1 MGTTQQPHSTHNMTE
16 SEDPSRDRL
25 KHHFAQRVTHQARQ
39 ILETWQRLQKSEWSI
54 ADMAELKDSTLRLQ
68 RFAERFEQD
77 EHLELARDIGQAL
90 ETVEA
95 NRGRLNSTLITELNR
110 LMQRL
115 SRTGLRHGDKLEQ
128 TALPPLRKPVYVVLQ
143 DRERAE
149 RLAKQLEFFGLSALS
164 LDNVAQFQSAM
175 LERHPSVIIMDVDFS
190 GPGEGLK
197 LASQVQEGLEQKLP
211 LLFFSHHETDTPTR
225 LAAVRAGGE
234 EFLTGTLEASSL
246 LEKIEVLTCV
256 AQYEPYKV
264 LVIDDSRAQATHTER
279 VLNAAGIVTRT
290 LLDPIQA
297 MSELAEFQPDLIIL
311 DMYMPGC
318 TGTELAKVIRHNDR
332 YVSVPIIY
340 LSAEDDQDKQ
350 LDAMSEGGDDFLT
363 KPIKARHLITTVR
376 NRAARARSLKARM
389 VRDSLTGLYN
399 HTHILQLLEDCSFRA
414 RRENK
419 PLCFA
424 MLDIDHFKKV
434 NDSHGHPMGDR
445 VIKSLALFL
454 KQRLR
459 KTDFIGRYGGEEFAI
474 VMPDTDIQS
483 AHQVLEEIRYRFAEI
498 HYPAQPTDLFC
509 TFSAGVVALG
519 VYDDSLT
526 LASQAD
532 NALYRAKHAGRNQI
546 HSAVVEEPYHVVLPE
561 PQIQEQ

>member
-1 MGTTQQPHSTHNMTE
+1 MNEP
-16 SEDPSRDRL
+16 EDPSRDRL
-25 KHHFAQRVTHQARQ
+25 KHHFAQRVIHQARQ
-39 ILETWQRLQKSEWSI
+39 ILETWQRLQKSEWS
-54 ADMAELKDSTLRLQ
+54 AGDMAELKDSTLRLL
-68 RFAERFEQD
+68 RFAERFEQA
-77 EHLELARDIGQAL
+77 EHIALARDINEAL
-90 ETVEA
+90 NAVEA
-95 NRGRLNSTLITELNR
+95 NRGRLNSNVITDLNR

-115 SRTGLRHGDKLEQ
+115 SRTGLRHGDRLEQ

-143 DRERAE
+143 DHERAE

-164 LDNVAQFQSAM
+164 LHSVSEFQTAM
-175 LERHPSVIIMDVDFS
+175 THRHPAAIVMDVDFS
-190 GPGEGLK
+190 GPGQGLK

-211 LLFFSHHETDTPTR
+211 LLFFSLNETDTPTR
-225 LAAVRAGGE
+225 LAAVRAGGQ
-234 EFLTGTLEASSL
+234 EFLTGALEASSL
-246 LEKIEVLTCV
+246 LEKIEILTCV

-264 LVIDDSRAQATHTER
+264 LIIDDSRAQATHTER

-297 MSELAEFQPDLIIL
+297 MAELADFQPDLIIL

-363 KPIKARHLITTVR
+363 KPIRPRHLITTVR

-399 HTHILQLLEDCSFRA
+399 HTHILQLLEDCSFRS
-414 RRENK
+414 RREGK

-483 AHQVLEEIRYRFAEI
+483 AHQVLEEIRHRFAEI
-498 HYPAQPTDLFC
+498 HYPAQPADLFC
-509 TFSAGVVALG
+509 TFSAGVVSLG
-519 VYDDSLT
+519 VHDDSLS
-526 LASQAD
+526 LAAQAD
-532 NALYRAKHAGRNQI
+532 SALYRAKHAGRNQV
-546 HSAVVEEPYHVVLPE
+546 HSALVDAPYYVMLPE
-561 PQIQEQ
+561 IET

>member
-1 MGTTQQPHSTHNMTE
+1 MTYP
-16 SEDPSRDRL
+16 EDPSRDRL
-25 KHHFAQRVTHQARQ
+25 KHHFAQRVIHQARQ
-39 ILETWQRLQKSEWSI
+39 ILETWQRLQKAEWSVG
-54 ADMAELKDSTLRLQ
+54 DMAELKESTQRLS
-68 RFAERFEQD
+68 RFAERFEQA
-77 EHLELARDIGQAL
+77 EHSALAQEISQAL
-90 ETVEA
+90 DVVEA
-95 NRGRLNSTLITELNR
+95 NRGRLNSRVITDLNR

-115 SRTGLRHGDKLEQ
+115 SRTGLRHGDRFEQ
-128 TALPPLRKPVYVVLQ
+128 TALPPLRKPVYIVLQ
-143 DRERAE
+143 DHERAE
-149 RLAKQLEFFGLSALS
+149 RLAKQLEFFGLAALS
-164 LDNVAQFQSAM
+164 LHNVAEFQRAM
-175 LERHPSVIIMDVDFS
+175 AQRHPAAIVMDVDFS
-190 GPGEGLK
+190 GPGKGLE
-197 LASQVQEGLEQKLP
+197 LASQAQEGLEQKLP
-211 LLFFSHHETDTPTR
+211 LLFFSVNETDTPTR

-234 EFLTGTLEASSL
+234 EFLTGALEASSL

-264 LVIDDSRAQATHTER
+264 LIIDDSRAQALHTER
-279 VLNAAGIVTRT
+279 VLNAAGIVTRV

-363 KPIKARHLITTVR
+363 KPIKPRHLITTVR
-376 NRAARARSLKARM
+376 NRAARARNLKARM

-399 HTHILQLLEDCSFRA
+399 HTHILQLLEDCSFRS
-414 RRENK
+414 RREGK
-419 PLCFA
+419 SLCFA
-424 MLDIDHFKKV
+424 MLDIDHFKRV

-483 AHQVLEEIRYRFAEI
+483 AHGVLDDIRHRFAEI
-498 HYPAQPTDLFC
+498 HYPAQPADLFC

-519 VYDDSLT
+519 THDDSLS

-532 NALYRAKHAGRNQI
+532 TALYCAKHAGRNRV
-546 HSAVVEEPYHVVLPE
+546 HSVLVDVPYHVVRTE
-561 PQIQEQ
+561 IEA

>member
-1 MGTTQQPHSTHNMTE
+1 MTYP
-16 SEDPSRDRL
+16 EDPSRDRL
-25 KHHFAQRVTHQARQ
+25 KHHFAQRVIHQARQ
-39 ILETWQRLQKSEWSI
+39 ILETWQRLQKAEWSVG
-54 ADMAELKDSTLRLQ
+54 DMAELKESTQRLS
-68 RFAERFEQD
+68 RFAERFEQA
-77 EHLELARDIGQAL
+77 EHSALAQEISQVLDV
-90 ETVEA
+90 VEA
-95 NRGRLNSTLITELNR
+95 NRGRLNSRVITDLNR

-115 SRTGLRHGDKLEQ
+115 SRTGLRHGDRFEQ
-128 TALPPLRKPVYVVLQ
+128 TALPPLRKPVYIVLQ
-143 DRERAE
+143 DHERAE
-149 RLAKQLEFFGLSALS
+149 RLAKQLEFFGLAALS
-164 LDNVAQFQSAM
+164 LHNVAEFQRAM
-175 LERHPSVIIMDVDFS
+175 AQRHPAAIVMDVDFS
-190 GPGEGLK
+190 GPGKGLE
-197 LASQVQEGLEQKLP
+197 LASQAQEGLEQKLP
-211 LLFFSHHETDTPTR
+211 LLFFSVNETDTPTR

-234 EFLTGTLEASSL
+234 EFLTGALEASSL

-264 LVIDDSRAQATHTER
+264 LIIDDSRAQALHTER
-279 VLNAAGIVTRT
+279 VLNAAGIVTRV

-363 KPIKARHLITTVR
+363 KPIKPRHLITTVR
-376 NRAARARSLKARM
+376 NRAARARNLKARM

-399 HTHILQLLEDCSFRA
+399 HTHILQLLEDCSFRS
-414 RRENK
+414 RREGK

-424 MLDIDHFKKV
+424 MLDIDHFKRV

-454 KQRLR
+454 KQCLR

-483 AHQVLEEIRYRFAEI
+483 AHGVLDDIRHRFAEI
-498 HYPAQPTDLFC
+498 HYPAQPADLFC

-519 VYDDSLT
+519 AHDDSLS

-532 NALYRAKHAGRNQI
+532 TALYCAKHAGRNRV
-546 HSAVVEEPYHVVLPE
+546 HSVLVDVPYHVVRTE
-561 PQIQEQ
+561 IEA

>member
-1 MGTTQQPHSTHNMTE
+1 MNEP
-16 SEDPSRDRL
+16 EDPSRDRL
-25 KHHFAQRVTHQARQ
+25 KHHFAQRVIHQARQ
-39 ILETWQRLQKSEWSI
+39 ILETWQRLQKSEWS
-54 ADMAELKDSTLRLQ
+54 AGDMAELKDSTLRLL
-68 RFAERFEQD
+68 RFAERFEQT
-77 EHLELARDIGQAL
+77 EHIALARDINEAL
-90 ETVEA
+90 NAVEA
-95 NRGRLNSTLITELNR
+95 NRGRLNSNVITDLNR

-115 SRTGLRHGDKLEQ
+115 SRTGLRHGDRLEQ

-143 DRERAE
+143 DHERAE

-164 LDNVAQFQSAM
+164 LHSVSEFQTAM
-175 LERHPSVIIMDVDFS
+175 THRHPAAIVMDVDFS
-190 GPGEGLK
+190 GPGQGLK

-211 LLFFSHHETDTPTR
+211 LLFFSLNETDTPTR
-225 LAAVRAGGE
+225 LAAVRAGGQ
-234 EFLTGTLEASSL
+234 EFLTGALEASSL
-246 LEKIEVLTCV
+246 LEKIEILTCV

-264 LVIDDSRAQATHTER
+264 LIIDDSRAQATHSER

-297 MSELAEFQPDLIIL
+297 MAELADFQPDLIIL

-363 KPIKARHLITTVR
+363 KPIRPRHLITTVR

-399 HTHILQLLEDCSFRA
+399 HTHILQLLEDCSFRS
-414 RRENK
+414 RREGK

-483 AHQVLEEIRYRFAEI
+483 AHQVLEEIRHRFAEI
-498 HYPAQPTDLFC
+498 HYPAQPADLFC
-509 TFSAGVVALG
+509 TFSAGVVSLG
-519 VYDDSLT
+519 VHDDSLS
-526 LASQAD
+526 LAAQAD
-532 NALYRAKHAGRNQI
+532 SALYRAKHAGRNQV
-546 HSAVVEEPYHVVLPE
+546 HSALVDAPYHVMLPE
-561 PQIQEQ
+561 IET

>member
-1 MGTTQQPHSTHNMTE
+1 MAEP
-16 SEDPSRDRL
+16 EDPSRDRL
-25 KHHFAQRVTHQARQ
+25 KHHFAQRVIHQARQ
-39 ILETWQRLQKSEWSI
+39 ILEVWQRLQQYEWSV
-54 ADMAELKDSTLRLQ
+54 AELAELKESTQRLL
-68 RFAERFEQD
+68 RFAERFEQV
-77 EHLELARDIGQAL
+77 EHTDLARQLTDAL

-95 NRGRLNSTLITELNR
+95 NRGRLSSASITELNR

-115 SRTGLRHGDKLEQ
+115 SRTGLRQGDRLDQ
-128 TALPPLRKPVYVVLQ
+128 MALPPLRKPIYIVLH
-143 DRERAE
+143 DSERAE
-149 RLAKQLEFFGLSALS
+149 RLAKQLEFFGLLARS
-164 LDNVAQFQSAM
+164 LADTDAFNDAM
-175 LERHPSVIIMDVDFS
+175 TERHPAAIVMDVDFS

-197 LASQVQEGLEQKLP
+197 LAAQVQASLEQKLP
-211 LLFFSHHETDTPTR
+211 LLFFSRQETDTPTR

-246 LEKIEVLTCV
+246 LEKLEVLIRV

-279 VLNAAGIVTRT
+279 LLNSAGIVTRV

-297 MSELAEFQPDLIIL
+297 MAELADFQPDLIIL

-340 LSAEDDQDKQ
+340 LSAEDDLDKQ

-363 KPIKARHLITTVR
+363 KPIQPRHLITTVR
-376 NRAARARSLKARM
+376 NRAGRARNLKARM
-389 VRDSLTGLYN
+389 IRDSLTGLYN
-399 HTHILQLLEDCSFRA
+399 HTHILQLLEDCCLRS

-419 PLCFA
+419 QLCFA

-459 KTDFIGRYGGEEFAI
+459 KSDFIGRYGGEEFAI
-474 VMPDTDIQS
+474 VMPDTDLHN
-483 AHQVLEEIRYRFAEI
+483 AHHVLDEIRRRFAEI
-498 HYPAQPTDLFC
+498 HYPAEPADLFC
-509 TFSAGVVALG
+509 TFSAGVVELG
-519 VYDDSLT
+519 DTDDSLS
-526 LASQAD
+526 LAAMAD
-532 NALYRAKHAGRNQI
+532 NALYRAKHAGRNQV
-546 HSAVVEEPYHVVLPE
+546 HSNRDSKPGTSYMIALPE
-561 PQIQEQ
+561 TAV

>member
-1 MGTTQQPHSTHNMTE
+1 MTE
-16 SEDPSRDRL
+16 PEDPSRDRL
-25 KHHFAQRVTHQARQ
+25 KHHFAQRVIHQARQ
-39 ILETWQRLQKSEWSI
+39 ILETWQRLQKAEWSVG
-54 ADMAELKDSTLRLQ
+54 DMAELKESTQRLS
-68 RFAERFEQD
+68 RFAERFEQV
-77 EHLELARDIGQAL
+77 EHSALAQEISQAL
-90 ETVEA
+90 DAVEA
-95 NRGRLNSTLITELNR
+95 NRGRLNSRVITDLNR

-115 SRTGLRHGDKLEQ
+115 SRTGLRHGDRFEQ
-128 TALPPLRKPVYVVLQ
+128 TSLPPLRKPVYVVLQ
-143 DRERAE
+143 DHERAE
-149 RLAKQLEFFGLSALS
+149 RLAKQLEFFGLAALS
-164 LDNVAQFQSAM
+164 LHNVAEFQRAM
-175 LERHPSVIIMDVDFS
+175 AQRHPAAIVMDVDFS
-190 GPGEGLK
+190 GPGKGLE
-197 LASQVQEGLEQKLP
+197 LASQAQEGLEQKLP
-211 LLFFSHHETDTPTR
+211 LLFFSLNETDTPTR

-234 EFLTGTLEASSL
+234 EFLTGALEASSL

-264 LVIDDSRAQATHTER
+264 LIIDDSRAQALHTER
-279 VLNAAGIVTRT
+279 VLNAAGIVTRV

-363 KPIKARHLITTVR
+363 KPIKPRHLITTVR
-376 NRAARARSLKARM
+376 NRAARARNLKARM

-399 HTHILQLLEDCSFRA
+399 HTHILQLLEDCSFRS
-414 RRENK
+414 RREGK

-424 MLDIDHFKKV
+424 MLDIDHFKRV

-483 AHQVLEEIRYRFAEI
+483 AHRVLDDIRHRFAEI
-498 HYPAQPTDLFC
+498 HYPAQPADLFC

-519 VYDDSLT
+519 ADDDSLS
-526 LASQAD
+526 LASHAD
-532 NALYRAKHAGRNQI
+532 TALYCAKHAGRNRV
-546 HSAVVEEPYHVVLPE
+546 HSVLLDVPYHVVRNE
-561 PQIQEQ
+561 IEA

>member
-1 MGTTQQPHSTHNMTE
+1 MTE
-16 SEDPSRDRL
+16 PEDPSRDRL
-25 KHHFAQRVTHQARQ
+25 KHHFAQRVIHQARQ
-39 ILETWQRLQKSEWSI
+39 ILETWQRLQKAEWSVV
-54 ADMAELKDSTLRLQ
+54 DMAELKESTQRLS
-68 RFAERFEQD
+68 RFAERFEQA
-77 EHLELARDIGQAL
+77 EHSALAQEISEAL
-90 ETVEA
+90 DVVEA
-95 NRGRLNSTLITELNR
+95 NRGRLNSRVITDLNR

-115 SRTGLRHGDKLEQ
+115 SRTGLRHGDRFEQ
-128 TALPPLRKPVYVVLQ
+128 TALPPLRKPVYVALQ
-143 DRERAE
+143 DHERAE
-149 RLAKQLEFFGLSALS
+149 RLAKQLEFFGLAALS
-164 LDNVAQFQSAM
+164 LHNVAEFQRAM
-175 LERHPSVIIMDVDFS
+175 AQRHPAAIVMDVDFS
-190 GPGEGLK
+190 GSGKGLE
-197 LASQVQEGLEQKLP
+197 LASQAQEGLEQKLP
-211 LLFFSHHETDTPTR
+211 LLFFSLNETDTPTR

-234 EFLTGTLEASSL
+234 EFLTGALEASSL

-264 LVIDDSRAQATHTER
+264 LIIDDSRAQALHTER
-279 VLNAAGIVTRT
+279 VLNAAGIVTRV

-363 KPIKARHLITTVR
+363 KPIKPRHLITTVR
-376 NRAARARSLKARM
+376 NRAARARNLKARM

-399 HTHILQLLEDCSFRA
+399 HTHILQLLEDCSFRS
-414 RRENK
+414 RREGK

-424 MLDIDHFKKV
+424 MLDIDHFKRV

-483 AHQVLEEIRYRFAEI
+483 AHKVLDDIRHRFAEI
-498 HYPAQPTDLFC
+498 HYPAQPADLFC
-509 TFSAGVVALG
+509 TFSAGVVSLG
-519 VYDDSLT
+519 ANDDSLS

-532 NALYRAKHAGRNQI
+532 TALYRAKHAGRNRV
-546 HSAVVEEPYHVVLPE
+546 HSVLDDVPYHVVLNE
-561 PQIQEQ
+561 IEA

>member
-1 MGTTQQPHSTHNMTE
+1 MTDH
-16 SEDPSRDRL
+16 EDPSRDRL
-25 KHHFAQRVTHQARQ
+25 KHHFAQRVIHQARQ
-39 ILETWQRLQKSEWSI
+39 ILETWQRLQKAEWSVG
-54 ADMAELKDSTLRLQ
+54 DMAELKESTQRLS
-68 RFAERFEQD
+68 RFAERFEQA
-77 EHLELARDIGQAL
+77 EHSALAHEISQAL
-90 ETVEA
+90 DAVEA
-95 NRGRLNSTLITELNR
+95 NRGRLNSRVITDLNR

-115 SRTGLRHGDKLEQ
+115 SRTGLRHGDRFEQ
-128 TALPPLRKPVYVVLQ
+128 TALPPLRKPVYIVLQ
-143 DRERAE
+143 DHERAE
-149 RLAKQLEFFGLSALS
+149 RLAKQLEFFGLAALS
-164 LDNVAQFQSAM
+164 LHNVAEFQRAM
-175 LERHPSVIIMDVDFS
+175 AQRHPAAIVMDVDFS
-190 GPGEGLK
+190 GPGKGLE
-197 LASQVQEGLEQKLP
+197 LASQAQEGLEQKLP
-211 LLFFSHHETDTPTR
+211 LLFFSLNETDTPTR

-234 EFLTGTLEASSL
+234 EFLTGALEASSL

-264 LVIDDSRAQATHTER
+264 LIIDDSRAQALHTER
-279 VLNAAGIVTRT
+279 VLNAAGIVTRV

-363 KPIKARHLITTVR
+363 KPIKPRHLITTVR

-399 HTHILQLLEDCSFRA
+399 HTHILQLLEDCSFRS
-414 RRENK
+414 RREDK

-483 AHQVLEEIRYRFAEI
+483 AHRVLDDIRHRFAEI
-498 HYPAQPTDLFC
+498 HYPAQPADLFC
-509 TFSAGVVALG
+509 TFSAGVVSLG
-519 VYDDSLT
+519 SHDDSLS

-532 NALYRAKHAGRNQI
+532 TALYCAKHAGRNRV
-546 HSAVVEEPYHVVLPE
+546 HSVLVDVPYHVVLNGIE
-561 PQIQEQ
+561 A

>member
-1 MGTTQQPHSTHNMTE
+1 MTE
-16 SEDPSRDRL
+16 PEDPSRDRL
-25 KHHFAQRVTHQARQ
+25 KHHFAQRVIHQARQ
-39 ILETWQRLQKSEWSI
+39 ILETWQRLQKAEWSVV
-54 ADMAELKDSTLRLQ
+54 DMAELKDSTQRLS
-68 RFAERFEQD
+68 RFAERFEQA
-77 EHLELARDIGQAL
+77 EHSALAQEISEAL
-90 ETVEA
+90 DAVEA
-95 NRGRLNSTLITELNR
+95 NRGRLNSRVITDLNR

-115 SRTGLRHGDKLEQ
+115 SRTGLRHGDRFEQ
-128 TALPPLRKPVYVVLQ
+128 TALPPLRKPVYVALQ
-143 DRERAE
+143 DHERAE
-149 RLAKQLEFFGLSALS
+149 RLAKQLEFFGLAALS
-164 LDNVAQFQSAM
+164 LHNVAEFQRAM
-175 LERHPSVIIMDVDFS
+175 AQRHPAAIVMDVDFS
-190 GPGEGLK
+190 GSGKGLE
-197 LASQVQEGLEQKLP
+197 LASQAQEGLEQKLP
-211 LLFFSHHETDTPTR
+211 LLFFSLNETDTPTR

-234 EFLTGTLEASSL
+234 EFLTGALEASSL

-264 LVIDDSRAQATHTER
+264 LIIDDSRAQALHTER
-279 VLNAAGIVTRT
+279 VLNAAGIVTRV

-363 KPIKARHLITTVR
+363 KPIKPRHLITTVR
-376 NRAARARSLKARM
+376 NRAARARNLKARM

-399 HTHILQLLEDCSFRA
+399 HTHILQLLEDCSFRS
-414 RRENK
+414 RREGK

-424 MLDIDHFKKV
+424 MLDIDHFKRV

-483 AHQVLEEIRYRFAEI
+483 AHKVLDDIRHRFAEI
-498 HYPAQPTDLFC
+498 HYPAQPADLFC
-509 TFSAGVVALG
+509 TFSAGVVSLG
-519 VYDDSLT
+519 ANDDSLS

-532 NALYRAKHAGRNQI
+532 TALYRAKHAGRNRV
-546 HSAVVEEPYHVVLPE
+546 HSVLDDVPYHVVLNE
-561 PQIQEQ
+561 IEA

>member
-1 MGTTQQPHSTHNMTE
+1 MTE
-16 SEDPSRDRL
+16 LEDPSRDRL
-25 KHHFAQRVTHQARQ
+25 KHHFAQRVIHQARQ
-39 ILETWQRLQKSEWSI
+39 ILETWQRLQKAEWSV
-54 ADMAELKDSTLRLQ
+54 ADMAELKEATLRLL
-68 RFAERFEQD
+68 RFAERFEQA
-77 EHLELARDIGQAL
+77 EHVALAHEINQSLDA
-90 ETVEA
+90 VDA
-95 NRGRLNSTLITELNR
+95 NRGRLNSHVITELNR
-110 LMQRL
+110 LMQLL
-115 SRTGLRHGDKLEQ
+115 SRTGLRHGDRFEQ
-128 TALPPLRKPVYVVLQ
+128 TSLPPLRKPVYVVLQ
-143 DRERAE
+143 DHERAE

-164 LDNVAQFQSAM
+164 LHSVADFQRAM
-175 LERHPSVIIMDVDFS
+175 AQRHPAAIVMDVDFS
-190 GPGEGLK
+190 GPGMGLK
-197 LASQVQEGLEQKLP
+197 LASQAQEGLEQKLP
-211 LLFFSHHETDTPTR
+211 LLFFSLHETDTPTR

-234 EFLTGTLEASSL
+234 EFLTGALEASSL

-264 LVIDDSRAQATHTER
+264 LIIDDSRAQALHTER
-279 VLNAAGIVTRT
+279 VLNAAGIVTRV
-290 LLDPIQA
+290 LIDPIQA

-363 KPIKARHLITTVR
+363 KPIKPRHLITTVR
-376 NRAARARSLKARM
+376 NRAARARNLKARM

-399 HTHILQLLEDCSFRA
+399 HTHILQLLEDCSFRS
-414 RRENK
+414 RREGK

-424 MLDIDHFKKV
+424 MLDIDHFKRV

-474 VMPDTDIQS
+474 VMPDTDIHN
-483 AHQVLEEIRYRFAEI
+483 AHKVLDEIRHRFAEI
-498 HYPAQPTDLFC
+498 HYPAQPADLFC
-509 TFSAGVVALG
+509 TFSAGVVSLG
-519 VYDDSLT
+519 ADDDSLS

-532 NALYRAKHAGRNQI
+532 IALYRAKHAGRNQV
-546 HSAVVEEPYHVVLPE
+546 HSALVETPYHVVLAE
-561 PQIQEQ
+561 IEA

>member
-1 MGTTQQPHSTHNMTE
+1 MNEP
-16 SEDPSRDRL
+16 EDPSRDRL
-25 KHHFAQRVTHQARQ
+25 KHHFAQRVIHQARQ
-39 ILETWQRLQKSEWSI
+39 ILETWQRLQKSEWSVG
-54 ADMAELKDSTLRLQ
+54 DMAELKDSTLRLL
-68 RFAERFEQD
+68 RFAERFEQT
-77 EHLELARDIGQAL
+77 EHIALARDINEAL
-90 ETVEA
+90 NAVEA
-95 NRGRLNSTLITELNR
+95 NRGRLNSNVITDLNR

-115 SRTGLRHGDKLEQ
+115 SRTGLRHGDRLEQ

-143 DRERAE
+143 DHERAE

-164 LDNVAQFQSAM
+164 LHSVSEFQTAM
-175 LERHPSVIIMDVDFS
+175 THRHPAAIVMDVDFS
-190 GPGEGLK
+190 GPGQGLK

-211 LLFFSHHETDTPTR
+211 LLFFSLNETDTPTR
-225 LAAVRAGGE
+225 LAAVRAGGQ
-234 EFLTGTLEASSL
+234 EFLTGALEASSL
-246 LEKIEVLTCV
+246 LEKIEILTCV

-264 LVIDDSRAQATHTER
+264 LIIDDSRAQATHTER

-297 MSELAEFQPDLIIL
+297 MAELADFQPDLIIL

-363 KPIKARHLITTVR
+363 KPIRPRHLITTVR

-399 HTHILQLLEDCSFRA
+399 HTHILQLLEDCSFRS
-414 RRENK
+414 RREGK

-483 AHQVLEEIRYRFAEI
+483 AHQVLEEIRHRFAEI
-498 HYPAQPTDLFC
+498 HYPAQPADLFC
-509 TFSAGVVALG
+509 TFSAGVVSLG
-519 VYDDSLT
+519 VHDDSLS
-526 LASQAD
+526 LAAQAD
-532 NALYRAKHAGRNQI
+532 SALYRAKHAGRNQV
-546 HSAVVEEPYHVVLPE
+546 HSALVDAPYHVMLPE
-561 PQIQEQ
+561 IEA